1 MGSTTHIHGFNRQLF
16 IPTQSAM
23 LEGNFITPEAAR
35 GIVVFAQGSGSQRL
49 GHSNRHIAQHLQ
61 RAGFATLMID
71 LLTRDETAT
80 NQRNHHFPGDVNLL
94 TQRLVAITEWLAQHP
109 AMRHLPL
116 GYFAAGTDTGVALT
130 AAAICS
136 QPVGAIVCQS
146 GRSDLAH
153 TPVCQIQTPIL
164 LIAGEHD
171 GPIIA
176 MNQDAQGFLCAQTQL
191 EIVPNATHLFEEP
204 GALEAVARL
213 TIDWFEQYLPQPMAV
228 SGLATSG
235 SGARRV

>member
-35 GIVVFAQGSGSQRL
+35 GIVLFAQGSGSQRL

-71 LLTRDETAT
+71 LLTPDETAT

-94 TQRLVAITEWLAQHP
+94 TQRLVAITEWLVQHP
-109 AMRHLPL
+109 AMGHLPV
-116 GYFAAGTDTGVALT
+116 GYFAASTDTGVAL
-130 AAAICS
+130 AAAADCL
-136 QPVGAIVCQS
+136 QAVGAIVCQS
-146 GRSDLAH
+146 GNSDFAH
-153 TPVCQIQTPIL
+153 TALCRIQTPTL

-176 MNQDAQGFLCAQTQL
+176 MNQDAQGFLCAQTRL
-191 EIVPNATHLFEEP
+191 EIVPHATHLFEEP
-204 GALEAVARL
+204 GALEEVARL
-213 TIDWFEQYLPQPMAV
+213 AIAWFEQYLPKPTAV
-228 SGLATSG
+228 PGLVPVGTS
-235 SGARRV
+235 